1 MTKENRFEVFIPTS
15 NVEQVM
21 PMVRYLREKGLVQ
34 GYDFDFAYNQ
44 TRLNWQ
50 STDPYEY
57 LIRAGVTFYMR
68 EEKWVTFLRMR
79 YSDQL

>member
-1 MTKENRFEVFIPTS
+1 
-15 NVEQVM
+15 M

>member
-1 MTKENRFEVFIPTS
+1 MTKENRFKVFIPTK

-21 PMVRYLREKGLVQ
+21 PMVRDLREKGLLQ

-44 TRLNWQ
+44 TKIDWY
-50 STDPYEY
+50 SSDPDTYIE
-57 LIRAGVTFYMR
+57 RAGVTFYMR

-79 YSDQL
+79 YSDNF